1 VSDHF
6 DRVRALFDAVNK
18 GNETAVAAFYADEAI
33 AERLLI
39 DPAEPERLAGRTE
52 IVAAW
57 HRYFERYSGGFDG
70 GAHFQVRTIGG
81 IETGWGWVHAEWLQS
96 VVDRATG
103 ARHEFAGY
111 SHFLVEEG
119 TIRRQRDARERAVER
134 SSGKSRGAADAP
146 QSSEDAARRRYPP
159 RPIVGVGA
167 VILSGG
173 KVVLVKRRHEPL
185 AGQWSLPGGTLEL
198 GETLEAGVAREMLE
212 ETGLVVEVGPVID
225 VFDRILLDENR
236 KVRYHFVLV
245 DYLCRPIAGTLRS
258 DSDVSDVALADP
270 DDLSSYHLAPKAR
283 DVIARAVRMAA
294 KETS

>member
-1 VSDHF
+1 MKDHF

-18 GNETAVAAFYADEAI
+18 GNDTGVAAFYADEAI

-39 DPAEPERLAGRTE
+39 DPAEPERLAGHVE
-52 IVAAW
+52 IAAAW

-103 ARHEFAGY
+103 VRHEFAGY
-111 SHFLVEEG
+111 SHFLIEEG

-134 SSGKSRGAADAP
+134 SSGKSSG
-146 QSSEDAARRRYPP
+146 EGRRYPP

-173 KVVLVKRRHEPL
+173 KVVLIKRRHEPL
-185 AGQWSLPGGTLEL
+185 AGQWSLPGGMLEL

-245 DYLCRPIAGTLRS
+245 DYLCRPIAGILRS

-270 DDLSSYHLAPKAR
+270 DDLSSYHLAPKAC
-283 DVIARAVRMAA
+283 DVIARAIRMAA
-294 KETS
+294 KDTS